1 MVDVDVSLDFPVG
14 VSSLIE
20 IGNIPGIDEATETSR
35 FGAVFSGEIDT
46 SRSFLAPAPKFGVSF
61 KAAVTDDNKRIYERV
76 SFGATFEADYLYNEP
91 APAPQ
96 PGLPRGRDM
105 MFHDYFGRPAM
116 ALGLLPAALGQRPS
130 AEIQYD
136 MDTRIVRSQTHIEQR
151 MPFYRESLR
160 TYTFDYVIYP
170 NHQFSI
176 MHTMENCDRFPVI
189 VPLFP
194 EMYRFSKPVNVGD
207 TTWWM
212 STEPEYN
219 LYRAKFVMVFD
230 GQSKWGDLYEV
241 NGLQWAAT
249 DEWSAGSMDVDPGA
263 AVGYTTGRYSIFP
276 CMVGWVDSF
285 EPDTVNRRTLT
296 GSLTV
301 REAAG
306 GEATCMD

>member
-1 MVDVDVSLDFPVG
+1 MTDVDVSLDFPVG

-20 IGNIPGIDEATETSR
+20 IGNVPGIDEATEITG

-46 SRSFLAPAPKFGVSF
+46 SRSFITAAPKLGVSF
-61 KAAVTDDNKRIYERV
+61 KASVIDNNRHTYERV
-76 SFGATFEADYLYNEP
+76 SFGAVFEAEYTYNQP
-91 APAPQ
+91 APDPQ
-96 PGLPRGRDM
+96 PGLPRGRDL

-116 ALGLLPAALGQRPS
+116 ALGLLPAALGQRPN
-130 AEIQYD
+130 AEINYD
-136 MDTRIVRSQTHIEQR
+136 IDTRIVRSQTHIEQR
-151 MPFYRESLR
+151 MPFYREPLR

-194 EMYRFSKPVNVGD
+194 EMYRFSKPVSAGD

-212 STEPEYN
+212 TTEPEYN

-230 GQSKWGDLYEV
+230 AASKWGMMHEV
-241 NGLQWAAT
+241 DGLQWADT
-249 DEWSAGSMDVDPGA
+249 DEWSAGSMDVSPGA
-263 AVGYTTGRYSIFP
+263 PVALTTGRYAIFP

-285 EPDTVNRRTLT
+285 EPETVNRRTLT
-296 GSLTV
+296 GSLTI

-306 GEATCMD
+306 GEATCLD